1 MLIKFY
7 PILVLCKI
15 RTKVKIWRHEC
26 EDISFFIFEMDQEN
40 SNQRLQIGKKEVQFL
55 FWVIDWKGKPRKGK
69 CREKEIFIEI
79 NANLVGKGK

>member
-1 MLIKFY
+1 
-7 PILVLCKI
+7 
-15 RTKVKIWRHEC
+15 
-26 EDISFFIFEMDQEN
+26 MDQEN